1 MIRFFVLFLV
11 SSLLILPSAGM
22 IEDEFVES
30 TLSKDL
36 KIRKYQPPK
45 IEDDFVENRN
55 YTSVKKQNV
64 RIIEILPNADSKIV
78 QRPYRMISEND
89 IPVRICIRE
98 KFSTKQKREE
108 GQIIEFETLDEVKFK
123 NKLYPAGTV
132 VKARIENISMN
143 SMWGA
148 PADFVIGNFSIDER
162 PLYGE
167 VTKTGANRAIWLHP
181 LAVIATPL
189 FGTGIWLMFIR
200 GGHAKIKPKEVF
212 TLYF

>member
-11 SSLLILPSAGM
+11 SSLLILPSSGM

-78 QRPYRMISEND
+78 QRTYHMITEND

-108 GQIIEFETLDEVKFK
+108 GQIIEFETLDEVKIK
-123 NKLYPAGTV
+123 NKIYPAGTV

-143 SMWGA
+143 STWGA
-148 PADFVIGNFSIDER
+148 PADFIIGNFSLDEK
-162 PLYGE
+162 PLFGE
-167 VTKTGANRAIWLHP
+167 VTKIGANRAIWLHP
-181 LAVIATPL
+181 LAVAAAPL

-212 TLYF
+212 TVYF

>member
-1 MIRFFVLFLV
+1 MIRFFILFLV

-78 QRPYRMISEND
+78 QRPYHMISEND

-143 SMWGA
+143 STWGA
-148 PADFVIGNFSIDER
+148 PADFIIGNFSLDEK
-162 PLYGE
+162 PLFGE
-167 VTKTGANRAIWLHP
+167 VTKIGANRAIWLHP
-181 LAVIATPL
+181 LAVVATSL

-212 TLYF
+212 TVYF